1 MRPYLD
7 FCAAINAAVLP
18 GRTSKF
24 VPSQLLEICAQTFL
38 KSYPPSAIR
47 PLLAQLS
54 PQLFSSPENEK
65 SEVFLPPSCF
75 LFALGEFLNPMV
87 EKESNQWLRLIESEN
102 PFYLFPINKITHP
115 LKFIKK

>member
-1 MRPYLD
+1 MSKLD
-7 FCAAINAAVLP
+7 PSLSTLSFNLKKNEQVNVL
-18 GRTSKF
+18 
-24 VPSQLLEICAQTFL
+24 
-38 KSYPPSAIR
+38 
-47 PLLAQLS
+47 
-54 PQLFSSPENEK
+54 
-65 SEVFLPPSCF
+65 LPPSCF

>member
-1 MRPYLD
+1 VASSSKLD
-7 FCAAINAAVLP
+7 LLQQAPLPSLKNEQVNVL
-18 GRTSKF
+18 
-24 VPSQLLEICAQTFL
+24 
-38 KSYPPSAIR
+38 
-47 PLLAQLS
+47 
-54 PQLFSSPENEK
+54 
-65 SEVFLPPSCF
+65 LPPSCF